1 MRDIL
6 AAVAVGGLAACCI
19 GGAAWFATEGS
30 YRLSA
35 HYAPRFEDVR
45 RTTFEHSRA
54 FQEGTIRDLD
64 NLRMEYLR
72 AGSDAQRQAI
82 ADTVRHRLADIDLE
96 ALPPQTHEFV
106 RQTVLGQ

>member
-1 MRDIL
+1 MNGLPAIGLCVL
-6 AAVAVGGLAACCI
+6 AIAGI
-19 GGAAWFATEGS
+19 GGTAWLATENS

-35 HYAPRFEDVR
+35 HYAPRVEDVR
-45 RTTFEHSRA
+45 RTTFEHSRT

-82 ADTVRHRLADIDLE
+82 VDTVRHRLADIDLD